1 MDWDCTRFHHAWCWC
16 SRQGPASEPCD
27 ACDALQAE
35 YHQRQR
41 QLPCWKPWD
50 FPHKERADE
59 GRDQDQPCKD
69 PNHKLP
75 ALQSLAIF
83 WPNKPLS
90 PTRVAAHRLHMQGL
104 QGRQLW
110 GANPPLGEGRRGY
123 PPHHTLPERP
133 GWSHYQQ
140 HLWKRYGLHRRLG
153 FSDLS
158 SFIYHLVLRDLAW
171 NTSHVLVSV
180 RKARANTHRRN
191 AINLP
196 VQLWI
201 LPVRYHILNEN
212 CVSHKFSWCNK
223 AV

>member
-1 MDWDCTRFHHAWCWC
+1 MLSAGPSEWAMWCLWCTA
-16 SRQGPASEPCD
+16 SRVPSTPKAT
-27 ACDALQAE
+27 ALLKTV
-35 YHQRQR
+35 R
-41 QLPCWKPWD
+41 
-50 FPHKERADE
+50 FPHTRKGPMKEGIRTSRA
-59 GRDQDQPCKD
+59 RTPIINSQHH
-69 PNHKLP
+69 NHLP
-75 ALQSLAIF
+75 FFGQTSHF
-83 WPNKPLS
+83 HPPGS
-90 PTRVAAHRLHMQGL
+90 RAHRLHMQGL